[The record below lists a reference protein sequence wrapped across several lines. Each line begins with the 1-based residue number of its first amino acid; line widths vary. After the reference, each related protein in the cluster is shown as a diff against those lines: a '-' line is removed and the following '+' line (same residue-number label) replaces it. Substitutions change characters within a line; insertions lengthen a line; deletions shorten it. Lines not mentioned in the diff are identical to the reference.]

1 MAENRRGF
9 IKRMAAMGFV
19 FPTTLFGIDNF
30 DMETPYSIEELAQLA
45 TGDDNKFWESVQ
57 MSYVQSKKFINLEN
71 GYFSPQ
77 PLPVLSAFVEYTK
90 MINASPSYY
99 MRTQQFEDKEK
110 VRQALADFA
119 KVDAEELA
127 LTRNTTESLNIII
140 QGLPLKKGDEAIV
153 TDQDYGSMLEA
164 FGQRANRDG
173 IVLKTIKIPL
183 HPKSD
188 EEIVKAYEEAITPKT
203 KVLLVTHLINTS
215 GQLLP
220 VKKICAMAHSKGVEA
235 MVDGAHTFAHI
246 DFKISDLGCDY
257 YAASLHKWLCAPLG
271 AGMLWVKKDKIEK
284 LWSLFGDVNQKRTDI
299 RKLEHQGTHPCA
311 VQLCIPEAIRF
322 HNTIGSKRKRE
333 RLLHLKNYWVDKVK
347 DLKGV
352 TFNTPV
358 EDSRTAAIANI
369 AVDGLK
375 PSQLAE
381 KLYKDY
387 NIFTVAIEKEPIN
400 GVRVT
405 PHLYTTKQHL
415 DKMVDAIIEISKA

>member
-9 IKRMAAMGFV
+9 IKHMAAMGFI
-19 FPTTLFGIDNF
+19 FPTTLFGIDTLNI
-30 DMETPYSIEELAQLA
+30 DTPYSIGELEQLA
-45 TGDDNKFWESVQ
+45 GGDDDKFWESVQ

-77 PLPVLSAFVEYTK
+77 PLPVLNAFVEYSK
-90 MINASPSYY
+90 MINTSPSYY

-110 VRQALADFA
+110 VRQALAGFA
-119 KVDAEELA
+119 EVDAEEIA

-140 QGLPLKKGDEAIV
+140 QGLPLKKGDEVIV
-153 TDQDYGSMLEA
+153 TNQDYGSMLEA

-173 IVLKTIKIPL
+173 IVVKTIKIPL

-188 EEIVKAYEEAITPKT
+188 EEIVKAYEVAITPKT

-220 VKKICAMAHSKGVEA
+220 VNKICAMAHAKGVEV
-235 MVDGAHTFAHI
+235 MVDGAHTFAHL
-246 DFKISDLGCDY
+246 DFKIKDLDCDY

-271 AGMLWVKKDKIEK
+271 AGILWVKKEKVEK
-284 LWSLFGDVNQKRTDI
+284 LWPLFGDINQPKDNI

-322 HNTIGSKRKRE
+322 HNTIGSKRKQD
-333 RLLHLKNYWVDKVK
+333 RLLYLKNYWVDKVK
-347 DLKGV
+347 NLKKV
-352 TFNTPV
+352 SFNTPN

-369 AVDGLK
+369 AVEGLK
-375 PSQLAE
+375 PSELAD
-381 KLYKDY
+381 KLYKEY
-387 NIFTVAIEKEPIN
+387 NIFTVAIEKEPIY

-405 PHLYTTKQHL
+405 PHLYTTEQHL
-415 DKMVDAIIEISKA
+415 DKMVDAITEISS

>member
-9 IKRMAAMGFV
+9 IKHMAAMGFI
-19 FPTTLFGIDNF
+19 FPTTLFGIDTLNIN
-30 DMETPYSIEELAQLA
+30 TPYSIGELEQLA
-45 TGDDNKFWESVQ
+45 GGDDDKFWESVQ

-77 PLPVLSAFVEYTK
+77 PLPVLNAFVEYSK

-110 VRQALADFA
+110 VRQALTGFA
-119 KVDAEELA
+119 EVDAEEIA

-140 QGLPLKKGDEAIV
+140 QGMV
-153 TDQDYGSMLEA
+153 EA
-164 FGQRANRDG
+164 FGQRANREG
-173 IVLKTIKIPL
+173 IVVKTIKIPL

-188 EEIVKAYEEAITPKT
+188 EEIVKAYEAAITPKT

-220 VKKICAMAHSKGVEA
+220 VNKICAMAHARGVEV
-235 MVDGAHTFAHI
+235 MVDGAHTFAHL
-246 DFKISDLGCDY
+246 DFKIKDLDCDY

-271 AGMLWVKKDKIEK
+271 AGILWVKKEKVEK
-284 LWSLFGDVNQKRTDI
+284 LWPLFGDINQPKDNI

-322 HNTIGSKRKRE
+322 HNTIGSKRKQD
-333 RLLHLKNYWVDKVK
+333 RLLYLKNYWVDKVK
-347 DLKGV
+347 NLKKV
-352 TFNTPV
+352 SFNTPN

-369 AVDGLK
+369 AVEGLK
-375 PSQLAE
+375 PSELAD
-381 KLYKDY
+381 KLYKEY
-387 NIFTVAIEKEPIN
+387 NIFTVAIEKEPIY

-405 PHLYTTKQHL
+405 PHLYTTEHHL
-415 DKMVDAIIEISKA
+415 DKMVDAITEISS

>member
-9 IKRMAAMGFV
+9 IKHIAAMGFV

-30 DMETPYSIEELAQLA
+30 DIDTPYSIDELAQLA
-45 TGDDNKFWESVQ
+45 TGDDDKFWESVQ

-77 PLPVLSAFVEYTK
+77 PLAVLNAFVKYTK
-90 MINASPSYY
+90 MINTSPSYY

-110 VRQALADFA
+110 VRQALANFA
-119 KVDAEELA
+119 LVDAEEIA

-140 QGLPLKKGDEAIV
+140 QGLPMKKGDEAIV

-173 IVLKTIKIPL
+173 IVVKTIKIPL

-188 EEIVKAYEEAITPKT
+188 EEIVKAYEEAITSKT

-220 VKKICAMAHSKGVEA
+220 VKKICAMAHAKGVEV

-246 DFKISDLGCDY
+246 DFKISDLDCDY

-271 AGMLWVKKDKIEK
+271 SGMLWVKKDKIEK

-311 VQLCIPEAIRF
+311 VQLCIPEAINF

-333 RLLHLKNYWVDKVK
+333 RLLYLKNYWVNKVK

-358 EDSRTAAIANI
+358 ENNRTAAIANI
-369 AVDGLK
+369 AIKGFT
-375 PSQLAE
+375 PSALAE
-381 KLYKDY
+381 KLYKEH
-387 NIFTVAIEKEPIN
+387 NIFTVAIEKEPIH

-405 PHLYTTKQHL
+405 PHLYTTEKHL
-415 DKMVDAIIEISKA
+415 DKMVAAVTAISS